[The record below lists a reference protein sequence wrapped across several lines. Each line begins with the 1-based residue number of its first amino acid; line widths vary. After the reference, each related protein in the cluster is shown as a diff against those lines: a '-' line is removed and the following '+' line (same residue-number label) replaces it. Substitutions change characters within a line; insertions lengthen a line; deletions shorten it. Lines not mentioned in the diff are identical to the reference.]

1 MKRSSLK
8 TSLKGVFRDSAGAT
22 ACLGCKICDPAAIT
36 TGSCTGGSVSDVT
49 CTCGEGFYG
58 TGLTCN
64 ACKICDTHA
73 TKSGQQCSSGSLNDT
88 LFCTCN
94 VGYYG
99 TGIQCTL
106 CTSGGSNVC
115 ACNAGYYGFGT
126 SCSPC
131 ITCDQH
137 ATMAGSCPAGSGSD
151 QVQCTCNVG
160 YYGIGTQCT
169 PCQICDRNSTT
180 PGTCPPGTLN
190 YYTCSCKAGFFGN
203 GETCTP
209 CATGTYT
216 SNPGPYMYL
225 SCKTLNTPSDFNLNS
240 IGDVK
245 QTNSGSPSGMAPE

>member
-73 TKSGQQCSSGSLNDT
+73 TKSGQLCSPGSANDT
-88 LFCTCN
+88 LICTCN

-106 CTSGGSNVC
+106 CTSGGSPAC

-131 ITCDQH
+131 ITCD
-137 ATMAGSCPAGSGSD
+137 G
-151 QVQCTCNVG
+151 
-160 YYGIGTQCT
+160 
-169 PCQICDRNSTT
+169 NSTT
-180 PGTCPPGTLN
+180 PGTCPAGTLN

-203 GETCTP
+203 GEPCVP
-209 CATGTYT
+209 CAIGSYT
-216 SNPGPYMYL
+216 SNPGASMYM
-225 SCKTLNTPSDFNLNS
+225 SCKTLNPPSDFILNS
-240 IGDVK
+240 
-245 QTNSGSPSGMAPE
+245 MAI